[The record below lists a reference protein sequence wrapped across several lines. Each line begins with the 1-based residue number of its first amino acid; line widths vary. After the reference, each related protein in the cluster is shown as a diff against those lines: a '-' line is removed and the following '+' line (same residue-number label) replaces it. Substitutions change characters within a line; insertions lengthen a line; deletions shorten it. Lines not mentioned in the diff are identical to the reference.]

1 VHQKNQGRF
10 LDPPATFV
18 LSQSFSLRLFQEK
31 LDPPMGQSVL
41 LMTKPGIV
49 VVVFM
54 PAPVYTA
61 RPYKRHYRKAHAD
74 FYV

>member
-1 VHQKNQGRF
+1 
-10 LDPPATFV
+10 
-18 LSQSFSLRLFQEK
+18 
-31 LDPPMGQSVL
+31 MGQSVL